1 MARKVKV
8 KDKRLKLAKALL
20 ARFPS
25 AVLLVGRVI
34 KTLFPFKDTFGAINQ
49 RGTKRRHRVL
59 EKGLSRPIRIE
70 GQVERAQWASQG
82 EELTLL
88 GATNGTGRH

>member
-1 MARKVKV
+1 MEHFLRFDYSLPSFGSLSGKVKV
-8 KDKRLKLAKALL
+8 KDKRPKIAKAIL

-49 RGTKRRHRVL
+49 RGPKRRRQVWR
-59 EKGLSRPIRIE
+59 KGSP
-70 GQVERAQWASQG
+70 SQ
-82 EELTLL
+82 L
-88 GATNGTGRH
+88 GSEDR